1 MAFNSTAL
9 QSNPDLPAGEVITAS
24 PYNVSAFERFED
36 GLIEG
41 RFCKFDTGSIDNM
54 DASGTPVIAG
64 IVKRKITGEIGT
76 GIYST
81 SGMEIDQVAEVINFG
96 FATVTVTEGANPSKY
111 DQVYTVNA
119 DSVDAGKA
127 TNSSDETI
135 VNGAVF
141 WEEKKAGVWLVRVMM
156 GVETST
162 SYVAAP
168 SRLEISD
175 IDGENGTAAVSIQAK
190 SADGTNYAEHVCT
203 RVWVGT
209 TDNFT
214 AVEITG
220 LTVDTGTVKES
231 IIAKADNILI
241 SNAAGLIELTLNNNS
256 AGTLYLWAEISG
268 NIYASGAIE
277 ITSTAL

>member
-1 MAFNSTAL
+1 MSFTNTTL
-9 QSNPDLPAGEVITAS
+9 QDSPDLGAGEVITAS
-24 PYNVSAFERFED
+24 PYNVSAFELFED

-41 RFCKFDTGSIDNM
+41 RFCKFDEGSIDNM

-81 SGMEIDQVAEVINFG
+81 SGMEMDQVAEVINFG
-96 FATVTVTEGANPSKY
+96 FATVTVTGTANPSKY

-127 TNSSDETI
+127 TESSAETI

-168 SRLEISD
+168 SSLEISAE
-175 IDGENGTAAVSIQAK
+175 DGADGTAAVSIQAK
-190 SADGTNYAEHVCT
+190 SADGTDYAEHVCT
-203 RVWVGT
+203 RVWLGT
-209 TDNFT
+209 ADDFG
-214 AVEITG
+214 AVAITG
-220 LTVDTGTVKES
+220 LTVGTGTVKENVTD
-231 IIAKADNILI
+231 KAEYILI
-241 SNAAGLIELTLNNNS
+241 SDATGLIGLTLNNGG

-268 NIYASGAIE
+268 NIYASGAIV
-277 ITSTAL
+277 ITA